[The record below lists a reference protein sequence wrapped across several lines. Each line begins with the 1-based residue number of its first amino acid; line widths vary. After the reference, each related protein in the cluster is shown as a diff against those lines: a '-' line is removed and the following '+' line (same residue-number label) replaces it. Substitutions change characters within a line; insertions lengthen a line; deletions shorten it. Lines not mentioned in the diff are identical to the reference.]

1 MALERNRMGINKR
14 GNFAEQLA
22 SGLASGKIKVE
33 EIQGETDLERRKPS
47 KGRIYIAMD
56 TESTGVEADAGEV
69 IEIAVLKFR
78 LEKAGKVRVLEEWH
92 TMVRPQNPI
101 PYKITNLT
109 GIRQSD
115 VEYAP
120 SFNQVR
126 EQLRQFLGDFPI
138 IGHSVE
144 SDIGFLRRQQ
154 YEVKNPALDTYELAT
169 LVLPQQGN
177 YSLKAIAE
185 ALNVEAS
192 GAHRAM
198 ADARMTMEVF
208 AALVYRIEQLP
219 PEVLE
224 EVDRIAALLLADW
237 SLHRL
242 FQDAL
247 DIQKEE
253 EETGGA
259 VSNLGALLKEK
270 LAQQQPA
277 AAKSSDLGFLF
288 LTNEE
293 KAVPLVP
300 DPIRPEDLA
309 QLENRVST
317 SIRQAFTDSRH
328 LLLEAPGGQSG
339 SHREK
344 SLGMLVAAVE
354 TARQEGKSVVLA
366 VNSDTQRESLLNQL
380 IPELQQKLFNLE
392 NGTADATGEKR
403 LKSATPSFKVA
414 VVKNQTNYLCLRR
427 WESFR
432 KTTSLTDDELK
443 LLIKVLVWLPG
454 TTTGDSSELRI
465 GSSERL
471 WSRINSQKGLCTPQL
486 CNREGRPACFFYR
499 ARERAQDSHIV
510 LADQALVLADMV
522 GQAGTLPDTN
532 YLVLD
537 DAHQLEDEATRQWGI
552 AITPYSLFNYLD
564 WLSRPV
570 TWKAGQN
577 AERNGLLHDLGR
589 YFNDDTSP
597 EIKTIINH
605 LAEEVVRQ
613 VDQVR
618 DSSGNLLRELG
629 AILYQH
635 NQDAGQAD
643 GRLRLDQ
650 KFRHGAT
657 WAESAGLWDSFHHEW
672 EELYYRLAELRDE
685 ALSVKAS
692 LARADE
698 LLVELVYY
706 VNQCN
711 YLLNKLTAAFET
723 GEQGQIFWM
732 GSTRLHAT
740 SSAAQAVAPGD
751 SAPFT
756 EKTGVSIYSAPLEVA
771 PLLEQRLFNRKR
783 SVALVSA
790 TLTTENDFGFI
801 KDRLG
806 LEHVRPLEVRL
817 SPERDFAKTL
827 LYLPN
832 DMPEPNQS
840 GYQKSV
846 DQNIMELVKLSKG
859 RAVVIFSSNSALR
872 LTYRAI
878 QRPLENANILV
889 LGQGQDGTR
898 RSMMIRF
905 KNTPQAVM
913 LTTLNFWETTELS
926 TNLTGIEDENS
937 PEAGLFNLLLI
948 TKLPFDPPSDPVFAA
963 RVESKLFEKPF
974 EQYALP
980 RTILRF
986 RQAFERLLT
995 GQPEQGVVVMLDSRL
1010 ISKSYG
1016 SLFLN
1021 SLPPL
1026 TTQVNS
1032 LTRLGTTVED
1042 WLEKD

>member
-1 MALERNRMGINKR
+1 MGVNKR

-22 SGLASGKIKVE
+22 RGLASGKIKVE
-33 EIQGETDLERRKPS
+33 DRQEEPNPNRRKPA

-78 LEKAGKVRVLEEWH
+78 LEKEGKVRVLEEWQ
-92 TMVRPQNPI
+92 TLVRPQNPI

-115 VEYAP
+115 VEFAP

-126 EQLRQFLGDFPI
+126 DQLRQFLGDFPI

-154 YEVKNPALDTYELAT
+154 YEMKNPALDTYELAT

-185 ALNVEAS
+185 SLEVEAG
-192 GAHRAM
+192 GAHRAL

-208 AALVYRIEQLP
+208 AALVNRIEQLP
-219 PEVLE
+219 PEILE
-224 EVDRIAALLLADW
+224 EVDRIAAQLLGEW

-247 DIQKEE
+247 EIQA
-253 EETGGA
+253 EETDGA
-259 VSNLGALLKEK
+259 VSNLGALLKQK
-270 LAQQQPA
+270 LAEQQPA
-277 AAKSSDLGFLF
+277 ATKNNNLEFLF
-288 LTNEE
+288 LAGEE
-293 KAVPLVP
+293 KSEPLTP
-300 DPIRPEDLA
+300 DPIRPESLA
-309 QLENRVST
+309 QLENRVSLA
-317 SIRQAFTDSRH
+317 IRQAFNDGHH
-328 LLLEAPGGQSG
+328 LLLETPGGQSG
-339 SHREK
+339 SHRER
-344 SLGMLVAAVE
+344 SWGMLVAAVE
-354 TARQEGKSVVLA
+354 TARQAGKSVVLA
-366 VNSDTQRESLLNQL
+366 VNSDSQRDNLLTQL
-380 IPELQQKLFNLE
+380 IPELQQKLANLE
-392 NGTADATGEKR
+392 DGAPGVGGKQR
-403 LKSATPSFKVA
+403 LKAGATPFKVA

-427 WESFR
+427 WENFR
-432 KTTSLTDDELK
+432 KTSSLTDDELK

-454 TTTGDSSELRI
+454 TATGDSSELRI

-471 WSRINSQKGLCTPQL
+471 WSRINSQKEFCTPQL
-486 CNREGRPACFFYR
+486 CHREDRPACFFYR
-499 ARERAQDSHIV
+499 ARERAQHSHIV
-510 LADQALVLADMV
+510 LADQALVLADLV
-522 GQAGTLPDTN
+522 GQAGTLPEAD

-570 TWKAGQN
+570 TWKVGPN
-577 AERNGLLHDLGR
+577 PERNGFLHEFGR
-589 YFNDDTSP
+589 YYKKDTGP
-597 EIKTIINH
+597 EIKARFSR
-605 LAEEVVRQ
+605 LAEEATRQ
-613 VDQVR
+613 VDLAR
-618 DSSGNLLRELG
+618 DAAGNLLRELG

-635 NQDAGQAD
+635 NQEAGQAD

-650 KFRHGAT
+650 KFRNGPT
-657 WAESAGLWDSFHHEW
+657 WPESAGLWDSFHHEW

-685 ALSVKAS
+685 AQAAQPS
-692 LARADE
+692 LARSAE
-698 LLVELVYY
+698 LLVDLSYY

-732 GSTRLHAT
+732 GSTRLHAA

-751 SAPFT
+751 TAPVT

-771 PLLEQRLFNRKR
+771 PLLEQRLYNRKR
-783 SVALVSA
+783 GVALVSA
-790 TLTTENDFGFI
+790 TLTTENDFSFI

-817 SPERDFAKTL
+817 APERDFAKAL

-832 DMPEPNQS
+832 DMPEPNQP

-846 DQNIMELVKLSKG
+846 DQHIMELVRLSKG

-872 LTYRAI
+872 LTYRAV

-898 RSMMIRF
+898 RSMMTRF
-905 KNTPQAVM
+905 KNTPQAIM
-913 LTTLNFWETTELS
+913 LTTLNFWETTELGP
-926 TNLTGIEDENS
+926 NLPGSEDES
-937 PEAGLFNLLLI
+937 STETGLFNLLVI

-995 GQPEQGVVVMLDSRL
+995 GQPEQGAVVMLDSRL

-1026 TTQVNS
+1026 TTEVNS
-1032 LTRLGTTVED
+1032 LNRLGPTVED
-1042 WLEKD
+1042 WLEKP

>member
-1 MALERNRMGINKR
+1 MGANKR
-14 GNFAEQLA
+14 GNLAEQLA
-22 SGLASGKIKVE
+22 SGLASGKIKVDE
-33 EIQGETDLERRKPS
+33 NPGEPDVERLKQA
-47 KGRIYIAMD
+47 KDRIYIAID
-56 TESTGVEADAGEV
+56 TESTGVEADTGEV

-78 LEKAGKVRVLEEWH
+78 LEKGGKIRVLEEWQ

-115 VEYAP
+115 VEHAP

-126 EQLRQFLGDFPI
+126 ERLRQFLGDFPI

-185 ALNVEAS
+185 ALQVEAA
-192 GAHRAM
+192 GAHRAL

-208 AALVYRIEQLP
+208 AALVGRIEQLP
-219 PEVLE
+219 SEILE
-224 EVDRIAALLLADW
+224 EVDRISAQLLGEW

-242 FQDAL
+242 FQDAMEV
-247 DIQKEE
+247 QE
-253 EETGGA
+253 EETGSA
-259 VSNLGALLKEK
+259 VSNRGALRKQK
-270 LAQQQPA
+270 LTQQQPA
-277 AAKSSDLGFLF
+277 ATKSNELGLLF
-288 LTNEE
+288 LVNEE
-293 KAVPLVP
+293 KSTPLVA

-309 QLENRVST
+309 QLENRVSLA
-317 SIRQAFTDSRH
+317 IRQAFNEDRH

-344 SLGMLVAAVE
+344 SWGMLVAAVE
-354 TARQEGKSVVLA
+354 MARQKGQSVVLA
-366 VNSDTQRESLLNQL
+366 VNSDVQRENLLTQL
-380 IPELQQKLFNLE
+380 IPQLQQKLAGLE
-392 NGTADATGEKR
+392 DSTAEAGGHKR
-403 LKSATPSFKVA
+403 TQVRVPSFKVA

-427 WESFR
+427 WENFR

-471 WSRINSQKGLCTPQL
+471 WSRINSLKGLCTPQL
-486 CNREGRPACFFYR
+486 CDRDDRPRCFFYR
-499 ARERAQDSHIV
+499 ARERAQHSHIV
-510 LADQALVLADMV
+510 LADQALVLADIV
-522 GQAGTLPDTN
+522 GQAGTLPEYA

-537 DAHQLEDEATRQWGI
+537 DAHQLEDEATKQWGI

-570 TWKAGQN
+570 TWKVA
-577 AERNGLLHDLGR
+577 ARPERNGLLHEFDR
-589 YFNDDTSP
+589 YYKDDTAP
-597 EIKTIINH
+597 EIKTIFSQ
-605 LAEEVVRQ
+605 LAEETMRQ
-613 VDQVR
+613 VDQTR
-618 DSSGNLLRELG
+618 ETSGNLLRDLG

-650 KFRHGAT
+650 KFRHGPT

-672 EELYYRLAELRDE
+672 EELYYRLAELQDE
-685 ALSVKAS
+685 AKAVENS
-692 LARADE
+692 LVSSDE
-698 LLVELVYY
+698 LLVDLNYY

-751 SAPFT
+751 NAPMY

-771 PLLEQRLFNRKR
+771 PLLEQRLYNRKR

-806 LEHVRPLEVRL
+806 LEHIQPQEIRL
-817 SPERDFAKTL
+817 APDRDFARTL

-832 DMPEPNQS
+832 DMPEPNQP

-846 DQNIMELVKLSKG
+846 DQHIMELVRLSKG
-859 RAVVIFSSNSALR
+859 RSVVIFSSNSALR
-872 LTYRAI
+872 LTYRAV

-898 RSMMIRF
+898 RSMMTRF

-926 TNLTGIEDENS
+926 GNMPVSEEEN
-937 PEAGLFNLLLI
+937 PTEAGLFNLLVI

-974 EQYALP
+974 EQYSLP

-1026 TTQVNS
+1026 TTQING
-1032 LTRLGTTVED
+1032 LNQLGASVED